1 MKNNDRWSALSM
13 QDRAD
18 LIKLYT
24 SFGMTNIKDIR
35 NHYNTSG
42 PIQLDDYDYPADIEP
57 AVVVTDYPREAEVWK
72 QVDASTANII
82 QRLKEG
88 ASRQTIQDWENSDN
102 IATHKMMSADNYAVG
117 NVQNINGQLFDFT
130 DPKHKFENT
139 DRAAIESAIR
149 RGDYVE
155 FETPGDARYF
165 AEHYKKH
172 YNGFGEGGDTNGA
185 DEVNQTIPK
194 SEVVNT
200 TNYRQQIETYN
211 RLRQDATEAFN
222 NYDWSKLKTLRDEA
236 DALGRELAKYT
247 LNEYS
252 KYTSS
257 PLNYGNWA
265 GTLNAGEPQ
274 DVRYLLNS
282 NIREDGKEATEWL
295 KSYVNS
301 DGFQRIRK
309 NQKNWWEARHPYRK
323 YLYFLKE
330 DKRKINNYV
339 GNINDN
345 IDKTH
350 NFVLDGYP
358 EQSFA
363 HPYMGRTFTYK
374 RTIGEDEEHPFY
386 ETQMHE
392 IDHLVN
398 MPAVHYD
405 TINAEVLDQNTNTKK
420 NHHDEYRDEKHSDN
434 IGVKHLLFKE
444 GIYDARSN
452 KDVTPE
458 QIQQLREKYP
468 KLRFLQQLNNEEA
481 AFQINNVA
489 QNTTNPESIDYVD
502 PANIAAHGGNL
513 NKFGNGTSDK
523 YNVFNDKNAFTAR
536 DAHINSL
543 KEFIKNNPEIKGLKT
558 NDFFEFFSQLAGL
571 ESTYNSL
578 AGEKMKY
585 SGLYGLE
592 GGRNYDINTQ
602 HKKAYEHLAKL
613 FKSSIVQEDLQKGL
627 ELGYTP
633 AQILAKYWN
642 QGNRVT
648 NFLHR
653 GVDNQDGVGTNISD
667 YGWNMTA
674 NVDYNKYLQKGIT
687 DDYVIVKP
695 GVYLS
700 NVALKSRNDDVDYS
714 DATKSII
721 NLNTKVKQHNTKNK
735 DAKFDTSR
743 LQVGDTIWLK
753 KPPYLK

>member
-1 MKNNDRWSALSM
+1 MRNNNDKWGALSIK
-13 QDRAD
+13 DRAS
-18 LIKLYT
+18 LIDMYLK
-24 SFGMTNIKDIR
+24 SGIKEL
-35 NHYNTSG
+35 S
-42 PIQLDDYDYPADIEP
+42 E
-57 AVVVTDYPREAEVWK
+57 
-72 QVDASTANII
+72 
-82 QRLKEG
+82 
-88 ASRQTIQDWENSDN
+88 
-102 IATHKMMSADNYAVG
+102 M
-117 NVQNINGQLFDFT
+117 
-130 DPKHKFENT
+130 
-139 DRAAIESAIR
+139 
-149 RGDYVE
+149 
-155 FETPGDARYF
+155 
-165 AEHYKKH
+165 KKH
-172 YNGFGEGGDTNGA
+172 YNGVHYRDLNTSDYDYFNASPEMIPTKEGQHWDSRNPHTGQILKREDHPTFDLAVEGEKNAGYKIVRGYNGELYSIPNTPDNYVENYNSFGAGGDTDGDGNIVLDWIRKQLYDKIDPVGY
-185 DEVNQTIPK
+185 NQFVDRVKAAILGKGEDKYNKVRDDIFATYLKIPK
-194 SEVVNT
+194 DERHNVKEAKKVS
-200 TNYRQQIETYN
+200 
-211 RLRQDATEAFN
+211 DATYTPTKSSEN
-222 NYDWSKLKTLRDEA
+222 STYHKIDLTDKEK
-236 DALGRELAKYT
+236 DAL
-247 LNEYS
+247 
-252 KYTSS
+252 
-257 PLNYGNWA
+257 
-265 GTLNAGEPQ
+265 
-274 DVRYLLNS
+274 
-282 NIREDGKEATEWL
+282 
-295 KSYVNS
+295 
-301 DGFQRIRK
+301 
-309 NQKNWWEARHPYRK
+309 
-323 YLYFLKE
+323 
-330 DKRKINNYV
+330 
-339 GNINDN
+339 
-345 IDKTH
+345 
-350 NFVLDGYP
+350 
-358 EQSFA
+358 
-363 HPYMGRTFTYK
+363 
-374 RTIGEDEEHPFY
+374 
-386 ETQMHE
+386 
-392 IDHLVN
+392 
-398 MPAVHYD
+398 
-405 TINAEVLDQNTNTKK
+405 
-420 NHHDEYRDEKHSDN
+420 
-434 IGVKHLLFKE
+434 
-444 GIYDARSN
+444 IYDALRSN
-452 KDVTPE
+452 ANVGDNYTSHVFEHFFGPHQVGRGKDEKGEYVSYYDLWDLDPSSGESKTGEFEFLKSLQKILGAKDMSLGVGEPVEFYDRIYLNDYYGVTP
-458 QIQQLREKYP
+458 QIDEGVTEGGY
-468 KLRFLQQLNNEEA
+468 LQPAYIEASTVTGSTFTGEDYYDAGEESLP
-481 AFQINNVA
+481 Q
-489 QNTTNPESIDYVD
+489 YKC
-502 PANIAAHGGNL
+502 GGRL

-536 DAHINSL
+536 DIHINSL

-585 SGLYGLE
+585 NGLYGLE